1 MAKYRTI
8 KDFPPNLKVGDIAE
22 FKDELPPSLMPH
34 FEPYEGEEEVT
45 EVDDTIITNPD
56 RNKLKERATELE
68 INFAPNIPTD
78 RLIELIKERE
88 AALVNQNDDG
98 DGDADEDQE

>member
-1 MAKYRTI
+1 MTKYRTI

-22 FKDELPPSLMPH
+22 FKDELPPSLASY
-34 FEPYEGEEEVT
+34 FERLSGEDEGG
-45 EVDDTIITNPD
+45 VDTDSIITNPD

-68 INFAPNIPTD
+68 INFAPNIPTE

-88 AALVNQNDDG
+88 TALANQNDDG